1 MQANNAIPY
10 LQIQTPQQ
18 ADYKGSSGKS
28 DKDNSFS
35 NALDK
40 ELSQGKNPAEKPESP
55 DKSVTGEKPAVPD
68 KPAAEA
74 PGGDKIEAADSQIA
88 VVIPLIVQN
97 PNLQYVQTEQQPQVQ
112 QTEILAESVSQ
123 VKPETKIGIP
133 AILSQTAETDEIMT
147 SQTKTPITFQ
157 QAAETANAAPAA
169 VENRQP
175 VMENQVKT
183 EAASTPQPVNMEKG
197 EAIAIKPV
205 AEGETNQSQ
214 TELKDANLA
223 DMSKAVRQDMV
234 GRQAAFEAPQVTEKP
249 TVDMTDVKAGIQKL
263 SQTMADH
270 MAKGRTEFEIWLEPA
285 NLGKMAIKVAY
296 EGGRAMVSIMC
307 TNEKAMEMISQNA
320 RNLGNILEQHTGND
334 TVVVVEHPQ
343 SDYLQQQ
350 AEQENKEGY
359 QQQEQNSDPQ
369 DDTDGETQTFLE
381 QLRLGL
387 M

>member
-10 LQIQTPQQ
+10 MQIQTSQQ
-18 ADYKGSSGKS
+18 TDYKGSSGKS

-35 NALDK
+35 KALDK
-40 ELSQGKNPAEKPESP
+40 ELSQGQ
-55 DKSVTGEKPAVPD
+55 TQTEKPATSD
-68 KPAAEA
+68 KPAAAEKPAAPEKPTEA
-74 PGGDKIEAADSQIA
+74 PKGDKTEVADSQIA
-88 VVIPLIVQN
+88 VVLPLIIQN
-97 PNLQYVQTEQQPQVQ
+97 PNLQQMQAEQLTQVQ
-112 QTEILAESVSQ
+112 Q
-123 VKPETKIGIP
+123 PETLVGAVSGVELETGTKNP
-133 AILSQTAETDEIMT
+133 AILSQTAGPEEAMNLH
-147 SQTKTPITFQ
+147 SKGQPTFQ

-175 VMENQVKT
+175 ITENQVKT
-183 EAASTPQPVNMEKG
+183 EPVSTQQTADTGKT
-197 EAIAIKPV
+197 EAVVIKPV
-205 AEGETNQSQ
+205 AEGETNQPQ

-223 DMSKAVRQDMV
+223 DMSSKAVRQDMV

-249 TVDMTDVKAGIQKL
+249 TVDMTDIKAGIQKL
-263 SQTMADH
+263 SQSMADH

-296 EGGRAMVSIMC
+296 ESGRAMISIMC

-334 TVVVVEHPQ
+334 TVVVVEHPE

-359 QQQEQNSDPQ
+359 QQQEQNSGTQ

>member
-10 LQIQTPQQ
+10 LQIQTPRQT
-18 ADYKGSSGKS
+18 DYKGSSGKS

-35 NALDK
+35 KALDK
-40 ELSQGKNPAEKPESP
+40 ELSQGKTPAEKP
-55 DKSVTGEKPAVPD
+55 AAAD
-68 KPAAEA
+68 KPAAAEKPA
-74 PGGDKIEAADSQIA
+74 ATDKPAEVPKGDKLEAADSQIA
-88 VVIPLIVQN
+88 VVIPLIIQN
-97 PNLQYVQTEQQPQVQ
+97 PDLQQMQTEQLPQVQ
-112 QTEILAESVSQ
+112 QPEILVGAVSEVEPESNI
-123 VKPETKIGIP
+123 KNP
-133 AILSQTAETDEIMT
+133 AILSQTAGEEVVIPLH
-147 SQTKTPITFQ
+147 TKGQPTFQ
-157 QAAETANAAPAA
+157 QTTEAANAAPAA
-169 VENRQP
+169 AENRQP

-183 EAASTPQPVNMEKG
+183 EAASTSQPADMGKS
-197 EAIAIKPV
+197 EAVVIKPV
-205 AEGETNQSQ
+205 AEAETNQPQ

-223 DMSKAVRQDMV
+223 DMSSKAVRQDMA

-263 SQTMADH
+263 SQTMADQ

-296 EGGRAMVSIMC
+296 ESGRAMVSIMC
-307 TNEKAMEMISQNA
+307 TNEKTMEMISQNA

-350 AEQENKEGY
+350 TEQENKEGY
-359 QQQEQNSDPQ
+359 QQEEQNSDPQ
-369 DDTDGETQTFLE
+369 DDKEGETQTFLE